1 METPRSRAAALAQAL
16 IAARLRALRTHL
28 LALHKVLID
37 TERERYELDH
47 GRIESPHAA
56 LQLVLRDPWFQW
68 LHPLLAVIVQIDGRL
83 ADKVPVTAAEADV
96 FIEQARGLIQR
107 ESGDP
112 VFAIEYRRS
121 LQDTPEVVVAH
132 ARVVKVLTNGLSV

>member
-1 METPRSRAAALAQAL
+1 METPESPDEVLARALRV
-16 IAARLRALRTHL
+16 ARLRALRTHL

-47 GRIESPHAA
+47 GRIESPQAA
-56 LQLVLRDPWFQW
+56 LQLVMRDPWFQW
-68 LHPLLAVIVQIDGRL
+68 LHPLLAVIVQIDERL
-83 ADKVPVTAAEADV
+83 ADKVPVAGSEV
-96 FIEQARGLIQR
+96 EMFIAQARGLIQS

-112 VFAIEYRRS
+112 VFTAEYRRA

-132 ARVVKVLTNGLSV
+132 GRVVKVLANDLS